1 MSDLDRLVLRFVEA
15 TGCDAVVWSRAGE
28 SGPLEVEAGR
38 APIGPPP
45 VVELLPPGGPPA
57 AVHTDRG
64 PLYVAAVAGPRRAWV
79 GVGPCHDPQVD
90 PARYVDFLAAL
101 VASVHRARFE
111 VEHAAFELAE
121 RYEEINLL
129 YTTSEIFG
137 RTVSLE
143 EAAARI
149 LEEIADTV
157 GAARAA
163 LLVHDRLTD
172 TLQVVTA
179 LGFDPKDAAPVPVS
193 DPQSETARVF
203 REQRAVISEPAPGEA
218 GHAAGL
224 LQRGSMLSV
233 PILWTNPGHSAV
245 PLGVVN
251 LSGRRTG
258 APFTSGDEKLVSAI
272 ATQIGTAIQINRLV
286 RSSLNQQRMQQE
298 MQLANDLQMKLLP
311 KPSLFLPEADVAAR
325 VVPAESVG
333 GDFYHLFRLGD
344 GKTGVLVG
352 DVTSHGYRAALIM
365 ALVMSAASVHAQT
378 TADPQEMLNA
388 ILATIAEE
396 LERTEMFVSAFYAVI
411 DPFRRRMKFANAGH
425 PHAFVVQEDGGA
437 ERLAAGAPPL
447 GMTALV
453 PPTQE
458 RAWDA
463 GSDLLVVF
471 TDGLT
476 DARNRFDRRFGEQAT
491 LDVVRAHRSAPP
503 KAILEQVLARLQQ
516 HTGDVTRRDDL
527 TLVIARA

>member
-1 MSDLDRLVLRFVEA
+1 VTDLERLVQAFIRA
-15 TGCDAVVWSRAGE
+15 TGCDAVVWTRDGE
-28 SGPLEVEAGR
+28 TGPLKVEAGR
-38 APIGPPP
+38 ASVAPPA
-45 VVELLPPGGPPA
+45 VMELLPPGGPPA
-57 AVHTDRG
+57 RVESGEAS

-79 GVGPCHDPQVD
+79 GVGPCSDSSVD
-90 PARYVDFLAAL
+90 AARFVEFLAVL
-101 VASVHRARFE
+101 VANLHQARLE

-157 GAARAA
+157 GAGRGA
-163 LLVHDRLTD
+163 LLVHDRVTD

-179 LGFDPKDAAPVPVS
+179 IGFDPKDAMPVS
-193 DPQSETARVF
+193 VQDPRSDTARVF
-203 REQRAVISEPAPGEA
+203 REQRAVIVEPGPEASQSEPYR
-218 GHAAGL
+218 L
-224 LQRGSMLSV
+224 GSLLSV
-233 PILWTNPGHSAV
+233 PILWTNPGHPSV

-251 LSGRRTG
+251 LSGRRSG

-286 RSSLNQQRMQQE
+286 RSSLSQQRMQQE

-311 KPSLFLPEADVAAR
+311 KTGHFLPEADIAAS

-344 GKTGVLVG
+344 GRTGIMIG
-352 DVTSHGYRAALIM
+352 DVSSHGYRAALIM
-365 ALVMSAASVHAQT
+365 ALVMSAASIHAQT

-396 LERTEMFVSAFYAVI
+396 LESTEMFVSAFYGVI
-411 DPFRRRMKFANAGH
+411 DPFRRRMRFANAGH
-425 PHAFVVQEDGGA
+425 PHAFSVTADGCV

-447 GMTALV
+447 GMSAAV
-453 PPTQE
+453 PRTEE
-458 RAWDA
+458 RTWDP
-463 GSDLLVVF
+463 GSELLVLF
-471 TDGLT
+471 TDGVT
-476 DARNRFDRRFGEQAT
+476 DARDRFDQRFGEEAVLEVVLANFT
-491 LDVVRAHRSAPP
+491 AAPRVILD
-503 KAILEQVLARLQQ
+503 QVLARLQQ
-516 HTGDVTRRDDL
+516 HTGDVIRRDDL
-527 TLVIARA
+527 TMVIARV